1 VHLKPNQK
9 WSDGSPIT
17 SADYI
22 SSLLF
27 DFAPEYNN
35 TLGVDQIQS
44 VVPSGNDLV
53 ITYKGVYAAALA
65 FGLRASSL
73 SSTCRRNTA
82 LPLTPACC
90 SRTMPQGGRLFQEC
104 RVQGFCFPAVG

>member
-44 VVPSGNDLV
+44 VVPSGKRPGDHL
-53 ITYKGVYAAALA
+53 
-65 FGLRASSL
+65 
-73 SSTCRRNTA
+73 
-82 LPLTPACC
+82 
-90 SRTMPQGGRLFQEC
+90 
-104 RVQGFCFPAVG
+104 